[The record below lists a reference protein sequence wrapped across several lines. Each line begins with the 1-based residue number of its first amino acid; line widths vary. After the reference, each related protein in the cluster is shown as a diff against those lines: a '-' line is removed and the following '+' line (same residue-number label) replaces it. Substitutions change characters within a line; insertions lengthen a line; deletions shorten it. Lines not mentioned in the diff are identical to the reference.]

1 MKLKLKNYF
10 QIGIGVGLL
19 IALIGGVVWVQ
30 GGYSLPEISPKRS
43 IVEQAEDD
51 SNMDE
56 IPMDSSESQKEILN
70 KDTMAAPE
78 KKIEAVD
85 LIKASEF
92 FAQALRQLTS
102 CLSVNTGNPAD
113 RVEPNFENILSIVK
127 EDLGDP
133 ILRSEDWVVW
143 NLRISGGEER
153 RIRVE
158 SNYSD
163 NTQPSRHL
171 LYFKL
176 DAAGNPTLMPLPP
189 DATKD
194 PSEAFIA
201 SLQKDGEVY
210 EEKKGE
216 RAYFEAGQELVV
228 IQKNGS
234 IDDFEFA
241 NGVKTFRCEGIL
253 TSSPKCKC
261 N

>member
-30 GGYSLPEISPKRS
+30 GGYSLPEISPKRP

-102 CLSVNTGNPAD
+102 CLSVNTGNFLHWAPWQGLESCLIHAT
-113 RVEPNFENILSIVK
+113 FKFSKLASAGLSSQ
-127 EDLGDP
+127 G
-133 ILRSEDWVVW
+133 
-143 NLRISGGEER
+143 
-153 RIRVE
+153 
-158 SNYSD
+158 
-163 NTQPSRHL
+163 
-171 LYFKL
+171 
-176 DAAGNPTLMPLPP
+176 
-189 DATKD
+189 
-194 PSEAFIA
+194 
-201 SLQKDGEVY
+201 
-210 EEKKGE
+210 
-216 RAYFEAGQELVV
+216 
-228 IQKNGS
+228 
-234 IDDFEFA
+234 
-241 NGVKTFRCEGIL
+241 
-253 TSSPKCKC
+253 
-261 N
+261 